1 MTSKYKQMKHDEE
14 IIAVARRYRSG
25 AFAVKEGWERLGI
38 ASTPWWS
45 AKKIAAAAAIAVVV
59 SATAGIFIHNSL
71 QEPAHAEITPAVA
84 TAPRYTVRAI
94 DFEDAPLPLVLE
106 TMKETYG
113 VEIVNI
119 PDNADTFKLTLHYE
133 GNADDLVETINN
145 IFGTEIAIK
154 E

>member
-1 MTSKYKQMKHDEE
+1 MEHDKE
-14 IIAVARRYRSG
+14 ITAVAQRYRSG
-25 AFAVKEGWERLGI
+25 AFSVKEGWQRLGLGS
-38 ASTPWWS
+38 APWWS

-71 QEPAHAEITPAVA
+71 QEAAPTEITPSSP
-84 TAPRYTVRAI
+84 TAPRYAVRAI
-94 DFEDAPLPLVLE
+94 DFEDAPLPIVLE
-106 TMKETYG
+106 TIKETYG

-133 GNADDLVETINN
+133 GNADDLVETIND